1 MYKISYIGDGIT
13 SEFAFAFTFFQKADV
28 HVAIDNVLLDSN
40 NYDVNPNDYFDG
52 GTVQLLTP
60 LSDGST
66 IDIFRKISLSR
77 TVDYQ
82 PTVKID
88 PESLNSDFNF
98 LLAAFQ
104 DFSEIE
110 IDLTEWKNIHDNV
123 VSMMEYT
130 NSVITDKLGGGA
142 VLGLYNNLLSV
153 LNDALPTLIN
163 DYGSITEVASSEN
176 NDDYGLL

>member
-1 MYKISYIGDGIT
+1 MYKISYVADGET
-13 SEFAFAFTFFQKADV
+13 TEFSFVFPFFQNADIR
-28 HVAIDNVLLDSN
+28 VAIDNIVLN
-40 NYDVNPNDYFDG
+40 TENYSVNPNANFDG
-52 GTVQLLTP
+52 GNIIFLTP
-60 LSDGST
+60 PATDSV
-66 IDIFRKISLSR
+66 IDIFRKISLTR

-104 DFSEIE
+104 DFNEIE
-110 IDLTEWKNIHDNV
+110 IDLAQWQNIHDNV
-123 VSMMEYT
+123 LSFLEYT
-130 NSVITDKLGGGA
+130 NLLIQDKIGGGA

-153 LNDALPTLIN
+153 LNNALPTLIN
-163 DYGSITEVASSEN
+163 DYGSITESAIGEN